1 MSGLDFMGISF
12 KYSTAF
18 FSCNGAIFLF
28 DLSTFTDNISRQR
41 CLCPNNFPFFSLL
54 DIESLCFHYQFLCRY
69 TLGVFWLQ
77 FYCCLLFVCVC
88 VCVCVWG
95 RRLDPAHTFHSF
107 NYSNDSMAAPLRTH
121 RNNGQLKTG
130 MCRITSQSAN
140 IISVMAAHGQRVRCL
155 ANSSSIRIGI
165 VSRLTAR
172 WERGEGEG
180 RGEVLSVPP
189 PHSSRD
195 GQKI

>member
-1 MSGLDFMGISF
+1 MSIYIGGFLASVLLLSF
-12 KYSTAF
+12 I
-18 FSCNGAIFLF
+18 C
-28 DLSTFTDNISRQR
+28 
-41 CLCPNNFPFFSLL
+41 
-54 DIESLCFHYQFLCRY
+54 
-69 TLGVFWLQ
+69 
-77 FYCCLLFVCVC
+77 VCVC

-155 ANSSSIRIGI
+155 ANSSSIRVGI